1 MKYMVKYKE
10 QIEAYQ
16 WDGNE
21 EETRSVLGELFN
33 KVEKN
38 KLYVNTIIFTPPI
51 YYNEYEMYNNKDPFE
66 DVIEILNIGDW
77 VILTMNEYDQMPF
90 KCTFKELCEKFY
102 III

>member
-1 MKYMVKYKE
+1 
-10 QIEAYQ
+10 
-16 WDGNE
+16 
-21 EETRSVLGELFN
+21 
-33 KVEKN
+33 
-38 KLYVNTIIFTPPI
+38 
-51 YYNEYEMYNNKDPFE
+51 MYNNKDPFE